1 MPIEIN
7 STNSVYSKAEV
18 DALLY
23 IKADKVDDAINEN
36 IAGLTGTEGNLLD
49 TGYNICDLQIGIAID
64 VGTF

>member
-7 STNSVYSKAEV
+7 STTHVYRKSEV

-23 IKADKVDDAINEN
+23 IKADKVGGAVNEN

-64 VGTF
+64 AGTF